1 MARNFPH
8 WLKAYMEY
16 TRDSESPT
24 SFHFWTAVSTVA
36 GALRR
41 RVWIGMQKFVWT
53 PNFYIV
59 LVAPAGIVAKST
71 SIGVGQHLLS
81 QIPGIN
87 FGPESLTWQ
96 ALTDSLS
103 FSTEGVKYTG
113 DDGLEHVIAQSAIS
127 VFSGELGT
135 FLSIEDDKFTSFLI
149 RMWDSQEGDF
159 IHKTRGTGETKIAN
173 PWLNLIS
180 CTTPSWLSQNFK
192 ENMIGGGFTSRI
204 IFIFGETKRM
214 LIPYPDEVIHSDEHR
229 RLEQDLVNDL
239 RSISLLSGAYHL
251 SSPARLWGRDWYV
264 RSSTAPRPAHLAGER
279 YSGYLARKQT
289 HIHKLA
295 MVLAAAKRDAR
306 MVEEED
312 LIEAEDCIS
321 STEPDMNRVFASIG
335 LEKEARHRN
344 EIIAIVQTYGWLE
357 PNDILARCSNS
368 MSAKEF
374 DNALKAALRTKLL
387 HPQTRNGIL
396 GFALPLQVT
405 SNVRSASI

>member
-1 MARNFPH
+1 MRNFPH
-8 WLKAYMEY
+8 WIKAYCDY

-24 SFHFWTAVSTVA
+24 SFHFWTGVSTVA

-41 RVWIGMQKFVWT
+41 RVWISMQKFVWT

-81 QIPGIN
+81 QIPGVT

-103 FSTEGVKYTG
+103 FATEGVKYTG

-149 RMWDSQEGDF
+149 RMWDSQEGTF
-159 IHKTRGTGETKIAN
+159 SHKTRGSGETKIDN

-204 IFIFGETKRM
+204 VFVFGETKRM

-229 RLEQDLVNDL
+229 QLESDLVDDL
-239 RSISLLSGAYHL
+239 REIALLSGPYHL
-251 SSPARLWGRDWYV
+251 SAQARVWGREWYV
-264 RSSTAPRPAHLAGER
+264 RSGSAPRPTHMAGER
-279 YSGYLARKQT
+279 YSGYIARKQT

-295 MVLAAAKRDAR
+295 MVLAASKRDQR
-306 MVEEED
+306 LIEED
-312 LIEAEDCIS
+312 DIMEAEAHIS
-321 STEPDMNRVFASIG
+321 ATEPDMNRVFASIG
-335 LEKEARHRN
+335 LDREARCRQ

-357 PNDILARCSNS
+357 ANDLFARCNNT
-368 MSAKEF
+368 MSSKEF
-374 DNALKAALRTKLL
+374 DAAVKGATRAKLL
-387 HPQTRNGIL
+387 SIETKNGIL
-396 GFALPLQVT
+396 GFTLPQIGAT
-405 SNVRSASI
+405 NVRSAP